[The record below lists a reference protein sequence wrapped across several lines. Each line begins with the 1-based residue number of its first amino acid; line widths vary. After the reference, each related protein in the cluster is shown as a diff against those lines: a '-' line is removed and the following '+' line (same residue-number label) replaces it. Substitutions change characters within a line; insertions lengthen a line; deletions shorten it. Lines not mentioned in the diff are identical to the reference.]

1 MLRTVV
7 QEVLVRL
14 VDDEPRVVPPAERQ
28 DLALQGQGAD
38 GAGRV
43 SRSGEEDQADLALPL
58 LEQRLEVLWW
68 CGGRCT
74 SKHEKNDGYK
84 R

>member
-1 MLRTVV
+1 M

-28 DLALQGQGAD
+28 DLALQCKRAD
-38 GAGRV
+38 GAGGV
-43 SRSGEEDQADLALPL
+43 SRRGEEDQADLALPL

-68 CGGRCT
+68 CRSVYRCIYDVHRDIT
-74 SKHEKNDGYK
+74 KKNDG
-84 R
+84 